1 VYHFK
6 LTHFLWVLFP
16 VALFFDP
23 AFLTPLFGTLFDYLD
38 GAEAPPLLAA
48 AAFGALLIALD
59 LPAALFPPLAA
70 PALCDL
76 LATCPLAKV
85 TLSFLPQNHRDWIC
99 II

>member
-6 LTHFLWVLFP
+6 LTHFLWVLLP

-23 AFLTPLFGTLFDYLD
+23 AFLVPLFGTLFDCLD
-38 GAEAPPLLAA
+38 WAAGAPLLA
-48 AAFGALLIALD
+48 AAFGALLISLD
-59 LPAALFPPLAA
+59 LPEALFPPLAA

-85 TLSFLPQNHRDWIC
+85 TLSFLSPNQ
-99 II
+99 